1 MSAPALLV
9 TAKAPVPGLAKTRL
23 GASIGMAAAA
33 DVAAAALLDTLAAGA
48 DFERRYV
55 AMTGDVMAA
64 ARSLELREALRG
76 WRVFAQCEGGFDQ
89 RLAHAHAWVANDAQC
104 PVIQIGMDTPQ
115 VDAAM
120 LQAVSDQIS
129 EGAEVVL
136 GPASDGGWWVLGLA
150 DGHQASALIGVPMSS
165 SMTFEHTRQ
174 ALGVERVVLTQ
185 VLRDVDTIHDAREVA
200 LAVPQSRF
208 AQALAQSALVAG
220 GVR

>member
-33 DVAAAALLDTLAAGA
+33 DVAAAALLDTLAAGEK
-48 DFERRYV
+48 FERRYV

-64 ARSLELREALRG
+64 ARSHELREALRG

-150 DGHQASALIGVPMSS
+150 DGHQASALIGVAMSS

-185 VLRDVDTIHDAREVA
+185 VLRDVDTIHDAHEVA
-200 LAVPQSRF
+200 RAVPQSRF